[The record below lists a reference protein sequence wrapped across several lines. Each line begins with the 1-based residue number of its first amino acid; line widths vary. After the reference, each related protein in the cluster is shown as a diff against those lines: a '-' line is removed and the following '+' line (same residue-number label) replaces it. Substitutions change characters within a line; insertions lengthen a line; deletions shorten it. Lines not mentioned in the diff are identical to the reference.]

1 MNLSIAS
8 TTKVVLLGAF
18 LLSAAACVP
27 TTTSS
32 QGNSPDGRL
41 TSYVIYAKYPN
52 GKTFQTLLIQDNA
65 TRSWELKISAEG
77 ETLSRALVLNLL
89 SPGVLPA
96 LISGA
101 AGIQIAKDGSCG
113 EGVCGTIIYTT
124 AVSGSEA
131 NAGANAEANAGVG
144 GYSDTHLSSKN
155 YTGPDPIF
163 GMSEKKAVDL
173 LMNFYDLSK
182 KQAKAVY
189 DVGSDLMKQL

>member
-1 MNLSIAS
+1 MNFLHHTLKAA
-8 TTKVVLLGAF
+8 LLGTF
-18 LLSAAACVP
+18 LVSAAACVP

-32 QGNSPDGRL
+32 QGNTPDGML

-52 GKTFQTLLIQDNA
+52 GKTFQTLLIKDNRTGA
-65 TRSWELKISAEG
+65 FELKISAEG
-77 ETLSRALVLNLL
+77 ETLSRALMLSLL

-113 EGVCGTIIYTT
+113 SGVCGTIIYTT

-144 GYSDTHLSSKN
+144 GHLSSKSFN
-155 YTGPDPIF
+155 GPDPIYS
-163 GMSEKKAVDL
+163 MSKSKAVEI
-173 LMNFYDLSK
+173 LMGMHDLSK
-182 KQAKAVY
+182 DQARAVY
-189 DVGSDLMKQL
+189 IVGSDLMDQL

>member
-1 MNLSIAS
+1 MKVSIVA
-8 TTKVVLLGAF
+8 KVILLGSF

-27 TTTSS
+27 TTTSN
-32 QGNSPDGRL
+32 QGNTPDGML

-52 GKTFQTLLIQDNA
+52 GKTFQTLLIKDNRTGA
-65 TRSWELKISAEG
+65 FELKISAEG
-77 ETLSRALVLNLL
+77 ETLSRALLLNIL

-131 NAGANAEANAGVG
+131 NAGANAEANAGVEG
-144 GYSDTHLSSKN
+144 KPHYSSKN
-155 YTGPDPIF
+155 FTGPDPLYS
-163 GMSEKKAVDL
+163 M
-173 LMNFYDLSK
+173 SK
-182 KQAKAVY
+182 KDALEVLVDFHGLSNDQAKAVY
-189 DVGSDLMKQL
+189 DIGTNLMKQL